1 MEAVVPH
8 EITTELTQILAN
20 LVLGDNKI
28 RSKCAIFSIRVPHA
42 KRPAVQNR
50 RSMIDWLKP
59 QTCTCSHWLSSLL
72 QLILKWQVDMYYVSI
87 PLPSL
92 NGA

>member
-28 RSKCAIFSIRVPHA
+28 RSKYAIFSIGATHA
-42 KRPAVQNR
+42 ERPAVQNR
-50 RSMIDWLKP
+50 RLMIDSLRL
-59 QTCTCSHWLSSLL
+59 QTYTYSHWLSSLS
-72 QLILKWQVDMYYVSI
+72 QLILKWQVYMLI

-92 NGA
+92 NGL